1 MENVMVK
8 SKNVDDAFMQWYD
21 ILSNM
26 GIKQDSRDGE
36 VVGEVINAITV
47 IEDPT
52 RCIMSNPIRK
62 ITMR

>member
-8 SKNVDDAFMQWYD
+8 SKNIDDAFMQWYD

-36 VVGEVINAITV
+36 VIGEVINAITEITV
-47 IEDPT
+47 SLSVV
-52 RCIMSNPIRK
+52 SNI
-62 ITMR
+62 